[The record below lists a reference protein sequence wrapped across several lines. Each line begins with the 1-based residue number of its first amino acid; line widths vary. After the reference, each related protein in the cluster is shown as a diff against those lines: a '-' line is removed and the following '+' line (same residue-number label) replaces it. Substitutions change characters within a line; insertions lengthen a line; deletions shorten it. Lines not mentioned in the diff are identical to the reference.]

1 MGSLATCQP
10 RPACVLALS
19 ANHLAALPPRR
30 PMTGAEL
37 RALVFDKWGCSYD
50 VTLQRRGKRMY
61 L

>member
-1 MGSLATCQP
+1 
-10 RPACVLALS
+10 
-19 ANHLAALPPRR
+19 
-30 PMTGAEL
+30 MTGAEL